1 LELTL
6 EKGSGG
12 GGGGEGLEIA
22 HSQPLS
28 HTYKWCTASAS
39 ERQAVQKNLI
49 LIYTEKNRVVINS
62 HRNP

>member
-1 LELTL
+1 MEWELELTL

-39 ERQAVQKNLI
+39 ERQAV
-49 LIYTEKNRVVINS
+49 
-62 HRNP
+62 